1 MSFFYDLNKRL
12 NGLRADDKQINEDVA
27 KAAAKVKSPARV
39 SLEESLAGDLKSLM
53 EGQVNELSQSTKDSY
68 TKKAKTELDIYNRN
82 KNNPGASAKDKEM
95 AAKSAARR
103 EKGLSRVSEEEK
115 MADKDYDGDGKVETG
130 KAEVMG
136 SRMKAAAKAGN
147 LEELSSDT
155 LKSYAK
161 KAANSAANKG
171 AELGQKMAAADEV
184 DRYTN
189 RHFPKGVD
197 QFGQRDAMRKAAGA
211 DYDDINKTRSKA
223 AKRVAGIGRAVDR
236 LANEDVPA
244 QNYSQ
249 QLQALEQDLEDANQ
263 NGSWED
269 IEIAQKALKRFE
281 RKHGYDAHMEK
292 RRAGTNE
299 DDMGEGNEFSGE
311 LVKAKAMG
319 KKEFE
324 VDGKEYKVKEDGT
337 GGMNFSG
344 SGSLEEGEASFA
356 MMDAAKDFA
365 KKWMK
370 RYPGNPN
377 ETEAKHYD
385 EYEKFA
391 DAFVTNALNKNG
403 IKVTPITLEKS
414 RSDFDYYL
422 KQEYDMLSESKTK
435 SYSAK
440 NAAAGKDIGKP
451 GKNFAKIEKSAG
463 GGEKGKKIAGAV
475 LAKLRAAKE
484 SIQEAD
490 DELAADKIEAA
501 SKKDFKGI
509 KKAVMKNRHEKELD
523 EAGLPDIVDKQA
535 KMDIAKGKKP
545 GSMKNV
551 MRGLKAF
558 VKGTAEPMDE
568 SDDEM
573 IGYLQKKAGSMT
585 YNAGSGKPDAHNG
598 MMFEMDPGQ
607 LIDAVLEQIKQ
618 DVQSGDLTSIEELLK
633 SCPAEALSGYLPEEM
648 GEGAYYNPGLEAL
661 AAKKRAER
669 EAKQKQTDEGYADM
683 DAYLKSLEAEKG
695 TGKFDSRKTSTGT
708 VYTRKPE
715 TFASDD
721 DSDMPAVAR
730 GRGRPAVAKKP
741 ERVTSKA
748 WKHKEVEEHGSGVE
762 NMKGKS
768 WQSSKAGAHPWNEDE
783 EINEKAEAGK
793 REFFDKLAPA
803 AKKVAKVVNKMT
815 KGKEKAVAETTPA
828 KKPAADKEQGAKIP
842 EVGLTKVNAKG
853 VEQKKKVKETT
864 TAGSVD
870 TAPASNTTGDS
881 SVGKGIYDSYNR
893 DVEKLISE
901 SFTVNMSK
909 TITDNGQNQSNIN
922 ISATDED
929 ADMLKELLLN
939 AGIDISGKK
948 EESCCP
954 ACGATPCACGG
965 DVEVDPVADGFAV
978 GVISAPDEMGHDGHM
993 EFELDEADAP
1003 VTQNSPDYPTNQEY
1017 SNDPL
1022 QYSGGLNKPKSTGQT
1037 TTPVIA
1043 SQLKRQMSEADS
1055 FLNLYQSFKAIK

>member
-27 KAAAKVKSPARV
+27 KAKAKAEVKSPARV

-53 EGQVNELSQSTKDSY
+53 EG
-68 TKKAKTELDIYNRN
+68 A
-82 KNNPGASAKDKEM
+82 
-95 AAKSAARR
+95 
-103 EKGLSRVSEEEK
+103 K

-147 LEELSSDT
+147 LEELSPNT

-161 KAANSAANKG
+161 KAANSTANLG
-171 AELGQKMAAADEV
+171 AKLGKQQADADEV

-211 DYDDINKTRSKA
+211 DYDDMNKTRSKA

-236 LANEDVPA
+236 LA
-244 QNYSQ
+244 
-249 QLQALEQDLEDANQ
+249 
-263 NGSWED
+263 
-269 IEIAQKALKRFE
+269 
-281 RKHGYDAHMEK
+281 
-292 RRAGTNE
+292 NE

-344 SGSLEEGEASFA
+344 SGSLEEAE
-356 MMDAAKDFA
+356 
-365 KKWMK
+365 
-370 RYPGNPN
+370 
-377 ETEAKHYD
+377 
-385 EYEKFA
+385 
-391 DAFVTNALNKNG
+391 
-403 IKVTPITLEKS
+403 
-414 RSDFDYYL
+414 
-422 KQEYDMLSESKTK
+422 TK

-440 NAAAGKDIGKP
+440 KAAAGKDIGKP
-451 GKNFAKIEKSAG
+451 GKNFEKIEKSAG
-463 GGEKGKKIAGAV
+463 GGEKGKRIAGAV

-509 KKAVMKNRHEKELD
+509 KKVVMKRRHEKELD
-523 EAGLPDIVDKQA
+523 EAGLPDIVDKKA

-573 IGYLQKKAGSMT
+573 IGYLQKKAGSMP

-598 MMFEMDPGQ
+598 MMFET
-607 LIDAVLEQIKQ
+607 DAEESPNYQQIAKALNGLYAMLERDTTMAAEEVLGH
-618 DVQSGDLTSIEELLK
+618 V
-633 SCPAEALSGYLPEEM
+633 AEAKAIWEGDEGSFA
-648 GEGAYYNPGLEAL
+648 EGAYYNPGLEAL

-669 EAKQKQTDEGYADM
+669 EAKQKQTDEGYGEM
-683 DAYLKSLEAEKG
+683 DAFLKDREKQKG
-695 TGKFDSRKTSTGT
+695 TGKFDSRKVSTGT

-715 TFASDD
+715 TFDADD
-721 DSDMPAVAR
+721 EGDMPAVAR

-741 ERVTSKA
+741 ERVTKGA
-748 WKHKEVEEHGSGVE
+748 WKRKEVEEHGSGVE

-803 AKKVAKVVNKMT
+803 AKKVARVVNKMT
-815 KGKEKAVAETTPA
+815 KGKEKEVDEAKPVA
-828 KKPAADKEQGAKIP
+828 KKPAADKEQSAKIP

-864 TAGSVD
+864 TAGSVA

-978 GVISAPDEMGHDGHM
+978 GVISAPDEMGHNGHM

-1017 SNDPL
+1017 SNDSL

>member
-197 QFGQRDAMRKAAGA
+197 QFGQREQMRKAAGA

-236 LANEDVPA
+236 LTREDASA

-451 GKNFAKIEKSAG
+451 GKNFEKIEKSAG

-484 SIQEAD
+484 SVQEAD

-523 EAGLPDIVDKQA
+523 EAGLPDIVDKTA
-535 KMDIAKGKKP
+535 KMDMAKGKKP
-545 GSMKNV
+545 SSMKNV

-573 IGYLQKKAGSMT
+573 IGYLQKKAGSMP

-598 MMFEMDPGQ
+598 MMFET
-607 LIDAVLEQIKQ
+607 DA
-618 DVQSGDLTSIEELLK
+618 
-633 SCPAEALSGYLPEEM
+633 
-648 GEGAYYNPGLEAL
+648 
-661 AAKKRAER
+661 
-669 EAKQKQTDEGYADM
+669 
-683 DAYLKSLEAEKG
+683 
-695 TGKFDSRKTSTGT
+695 
-708 VYTRKPE
+708 
-715 TFASDD
+715 
-721 DSDMPAVAR
+721 
-730 GRGRPAVAKKP
+730 
-741 ERVTSKA
+741 
-748 WKHKEVEEHGSGVE
+748 
-762 NMKGKS
+762 
-768 WQSSKAGAHPWNEDE
+768 
-783 EINEKAEAGK
+783 
-793 REFFDKLAPA
+793 
-803 AKKVAKVVNKMT
+803 
-815 KGKEKAVAETTPA
+815 
-828 KKPAADKEQGAKIP
+828 
-842 EVGLTKVNAKG
+842 
-853 VEQKKKVKETT
+853 
-864 TAGSVD
+864 
-870 TAPASNTTGDS
+870 
-881 SVGKGIYDSYNR
+881 
-893 DVEKLISE
+893 
-901 SFTVNMSK
+901 
-909 TITDNGQNQSNIN
+909 
-922 ISATDED
+922 
-929 ADMLKELLLN
+929 
-939 AGIDISGKK
+939 
-948 EESCCP
+948 EESP
-954 ACGATPCACGG
+954 NYQQIAKALMPC
-965 DVEVDPVADGFAV
+965 
-978 GVISAPDEMGHDGHM
+978 
-993 EFELDEADAP
+993 
-1003 VTQNSPDYPTNQEY
+1003 
-1017 SNDPL
+1017 
-1022 QYSGGLNKPKSTGQT
+1022 
-1037 TTPVIA
+1037 
-1043 SQLKRQMSEADS
+1043 
-1055 FLNLYQSFKAIK
+1055 

>member
-27 KAAAKVKSPARV
+27 KAKAKVKSPARV

-136 SRMKAAAKAGN
+136 SRMKAAARAGN
-147 LEELSSDT
+147 LEELSPNT

-236 LANEDVPA
+236 LANED
-244 QNYSQ
+244 
-249 QLQALEQDLEDANQ
+249 
-263 NGSWED
+263 
-269 IEIAQKALKRFE
+269 
-281 RKHGYDAHMEK
+281 
-292 RRAGTNE
+292 
-299 DDMGEGNEFSGE
+299 DMGEGNEFSGE

-344 SGSLEEGEASFA
+344 SGSLEEAE
-356 MMDAAKDFA
+356 
-365 KKWMK
+365 
-370 RYPGNPN
+370 
-377 ETEAKHYD
+377 
-385 EYEKFA
+385 
-391 DAFVTNALNKNG
+391 
-403 IKVTPITLEKS
+403 
-414 RSDFDYYL
+414 
-422 KQEYDMLSESKTK
+422 TK

-451 GKNFAKIEKSAG
+451 GKNFEKIEKSAG

-509 KKAVMKNRHEKELD
+509 KKVVMKRRHEKELD

-573 IGYLQKKAGSMT
+573 IGYLQKKAGSMP

-598 MMFEMDPGQ
+598 MMFETDAEESPNYQQIAKALNGLYAMLERDTTMAAEEVLGHVAEAKAIWEGDEGSFAEGAYSNPGQ

-669 EAKQKQTDEGYADM
+669 EAKQKQTDEGYGEM
-683 DAYLKSLEAEKG
+683 DAYLKDIEKQKG

-748 WKHKEVEEHGSGVE
+748 WKRKEVEEHGSGVE

-815 KGKEKAVAETTPA
+815 KGKEKEVDEAKPVA
-828 KKPAADKEQGAKIP
+828 KKPAADKEPGAKIP

-853 VEQKKKVKETT
+853 IEQKKKVKETT
-864 TAGSVD
+864 TSGSVA
-870 TAPASNTTGDS
+870 TASGGS
-881 SVGKGIYDSYNR
+881 GGSEVGKGIYDSFNR

-922 ISATDED
+922 ISAADED

-978 GVISAPDEMGHDGHM
+978 GVISAPDEMGHEGHM

-1037 TTPVIA
+1037 TTPIIA

>member
-12 NGLRADDKQINEDVA
+12 NGLRADDKKINEDVA
-27 KAAAKVKSPARV
+27 KATAKVKSPARV

-147 LEELSSDT
+147 LEELSPNT

-197 QFGQRDAMRKAAGA
+197 QFGQREQMRKAAGA

-344 SGSLEEGEASFA
+344 SGSLEEAE
-356 MMDAAKDFA
+356 
-365 KKWMK
+365 
-370 RYPGNPN
+370 
-377 ETEAKHYD
+377 
-385 EYEKFA
+385 
-391 DAFVTNALNKNG
+391 
-403 IKVTPITLEKS
+403 
-414 RSDFDYYL
+414 
-422 KQEYDMLSESKTK
+422 TK

-440 NAAAGKDIGKP
+440 KAAAGKDIGKP
-451 GKNFAKIEKSAG
+451 GKNFEKIEKSAG

-484 SIQEAD
+484 SVQEAD

-523 EAGLPDIVDKQA
+523 EAGLPDIVDKKA

-573 IGYLQKKAGSMT
+573 IGYLQKKAGSMP

-669 EAKQKQTDEGYADM
+669 EAKKKQTDEGFADM

-721 DSDMPAVAR
+721 DSDEPVVKR

-741 ERVTSKA
+741 ERVTKGA
-748 WKHKEVEEHGSGVE
+748 WKRKEGMQEHGSGVE

-803 AKKVAKVVNKMT
+803 AKKVARVVNKMT
-815 KGKEKAVAETTPA
+815 KSKEKEVDEAKPAV

-864 TAGSVD
+864 TAGSVA

-978 GVISAPDEMGHDGHM
+978 GVISAPDEMDHHGHM

-1037 TTPVIA
+1037 TTPIIA